1 MMDTEFEQKL
11 QQMTTDCLIDIA
23 LSSDNLRLF
32 TAKLD
37 ALWEIS
43 GRCKKYRELGYMP
56 EIVLTVLE
64 KKLELLKKTATVKA
78 TEKIK
83 VPSAP
88 AYRQYSGGFETDDTW
103 VAEEEL
109 IQWSLAS
116 QRAPLPQNAFNR
128 YLDLFQQILHV
139 NVMAD
144 FS

>member
-1 MMDTEFEQKL
+1 MLDTEFEQKL
-11 QQMTTDCLIDIA
+11 QQMTTDGLIDIT
-23 LSSDNLRLF
+23 LSSENLRLF

-43 GRCKKYRELGYMP
+43 GRCKKYRDLGYMP
-56 EIVLTVLE
+56 EIVLTILE
-64 KKLELLKKTATVKA
+64 KKLELLIKATTVKA

-83 VPSAP
+83 EPSAP
-88 AYRQYSGGFETDDTW
+88 AYHQYSGGFETDDTW

-116 QRAPLPQNAFNR
+116 LRAPLPQDALNR
-128 YLDLFQQILHV
+128 YLGLIQQIFHV

-144 FS
+144 FN